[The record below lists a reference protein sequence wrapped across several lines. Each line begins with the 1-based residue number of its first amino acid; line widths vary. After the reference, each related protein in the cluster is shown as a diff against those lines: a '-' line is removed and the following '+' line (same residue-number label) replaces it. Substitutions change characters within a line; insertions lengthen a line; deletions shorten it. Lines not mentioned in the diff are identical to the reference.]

1 MEPIRFDAASYQPL
15 PSAPGSGLGLPM
27 NGQFRGESVVAL
39 PQGGPSTD
47 DAEEIS
53 LHFAERA
60 EQEDFDEARI
70 HTPDDLRLMT
80 IEQVMAYLQATQQG
94 DDADQLVALARRIAS
109 GSGHPGVMARQGFD
123 DPTRQFLALQHALH
137 DATAQGQ
144 RDGID
149 PDRLEAIR
157 DALADLEEDAGPQI
171 RAHLNTAAVAAS
183 QGHDGAQ
190 VAQFQQTYSD
200 LVLGAPTLVQT
211 LQLAL
216 QRFGSSGLAQGL
228 QGLIAALGADLAA
241 ARPSTS
247 PVRLQTLL
255 QDLYR
260 LEVAVTVLDG
270 ASALS
275 SALQQ
280 RHGAKPFDA
289 ELLVKELVAIS
300 GERWTAASRFENL
313 ADRLQMHDLPARI
326 GLLTGIKA
334 LLRDLPPSVFVDAE
348 ARSTT
353 LAAVQEALDA
363 VIGKEEA

>member
-1 MEPIRFDAASYQPL
+1 MEPIRFDAASYPPL
-15 PSAPGSGLGLPM
+15 PAAPGGGLGLPM
-27 NGQFRGESVVAL
+27 NGQFRGEAVVAL
-39 PQGGPSTD
+39 PQDGPSTD

-60 EQEDFDEARI
+60 EQDEFEDARI
-70 HTPDDLRLMT
+70 DTPDELRLMT

-94 DDADQLVALARRIAS
+94 DDADRLAALARRIAS

-123 DPTRQFLALQHALH
+123 DPTRQFLALQHALQ
-137 DATAQGQ
+137 QGQ

-149 PDRLEAIR
+149 PQRLDAIR

-216 QRFGSSGLAQGL
+216 QRFGGSGLAQGL
-228 QGLIAALGADLAA
+228 KGLIAALGADLAA
-241 ARPSTS
+241 TRPSTS

-270 ASALS
+270 ANALS
-275 SALQQ
+275 EALQQ
-280 RHGAKPFDA
+280 RHGAKAFDA
-289 ELLVKELVAIS
+289 EALVKELVAIS
-300 GERWTAASRFENL
+300 GERWVAASRFEHL
-313 ADRLQMHDLPARI
+313 ADRLQQRALPARI

-334 LLRDLPPSVFVDAE
+334 LLRDLPPAVFVDAE

>member
-1 MEPIRFDAASYQPL
+1 MDPFRFDLPPAPSRLPL
-15 PSAPGSGLGLPM
+15 PVETGGARAS
-27 NGQFRGESVVAL
+27 GQFRGDQVTAL

-47 DAEEIS
+47 DAEELS

-60 EQEDFDEARI
+60 EQDEFDEARI
-70 HTPDDLRLMT
+70 GTPGELRLMT
-80 IEQVMAYLQATQQG
+80 IEQVTAYLQATQQG
-94 DDADQLVALARRIAS
+94 GDADKLAALARRIAS
-109 GSGHPGVMARQGFD
+109 GSGHPGVMARQEFD
-123 DPTRQFLALQHALH
+123 DPTRQFLVLQQALK
-137 DATAQGQ
+137 QGQ

-190 VAQFQQTYSD
+190 VAAFQQTYSD

-216 QRFGSSGLAQGL
+216 QRFGGSGLAQGL

-247 PVRLQTLL
+247 PVRLQSLL

-300 GERWTAASRFENL
+300 GERWMAASRFENL
-313 ADRLQMHDLPARI
+313 ADRLQVHDLPARI

-334 LLRDLPPSVFVDAE
+334 LLRELPPSVFVDAE

>member
-1 MEPIRFDAASYQPL
+1 MDPLRLDPSPAFSHLPL
-15 PSAPGSGLGLPM
+15 PGESGGARAS
-27 NGQFRGESVVAL
+27 GQFRGEQVVAL

-70 HTPDDLRLMT
+70 HTAADLRLMS

-94 DDADQLVALARRIAS
+94 DDADKLVALARRIAS

-123 DPTRQFLALQHALH
+123 DPTRQFLALQHALQ
-137 DATAQGQ
+137 QGQ

-247 PVRLQTLL
+247 PVRLQSLL

-313 ADRLQMHDLPARI
+313 ADRLQVHELPARI

-353 LAAVQEALDA
+353 LAAVQEALDV